1 MRSLGPAAQLAA
13 GRSRAALVCI
23 ALVLLLAGCG
33 GGDDEEPSP
42 VSPETDRGAAERPS
56 TGASERED
64 AEADGGGDE
73 NAPLVRAV
81 RAYIAALNAR
91 RGNELCSLFV
101 PGATRGLDLPRKRG
115 TCAGSLAASIGYA
128 DPRGFPV
135 WVRTRIRRVGSVDRQ
150 GGRGRVTLTV
160 FHRFRDR
167 KTISPEEDVVHL
179 RRAGG
184 RWLIAKPS
192 STFYRAIGVADVP
205 PDVLAAP

>member
-1 MRSLGPAAQLAA
+1 
-13 GRSRAALVCI
+13 
-23 ALVLLLAGCG
+23 
-33 GGDDEEPSP
+33 
-42 VSPETDRGAAERPS
+42 
-56 TGASERED
+56 
-64 AEADGGGDE
+64 
-73 NAPLVRAV
+73 VRAV

-91 RGNELCSLFV
+91 GGNELCSLFV
-101 PGATRGLDLPRKRG
+101 PGATRGLDLPRKRS
-115 TCAGSLAASIGYA
+115 TCGASLAASIGYA

-150 GGRGRVTLTV
+150 GRRGRVTLTV